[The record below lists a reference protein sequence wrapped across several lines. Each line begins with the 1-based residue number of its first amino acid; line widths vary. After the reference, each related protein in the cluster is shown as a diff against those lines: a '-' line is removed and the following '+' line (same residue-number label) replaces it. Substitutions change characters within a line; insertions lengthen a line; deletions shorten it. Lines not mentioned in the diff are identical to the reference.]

1 MAIKTFLTNE
11 EIEQMIDQT
20 EFLRDKAILSFYADS
35 GCRVSELL
43 SILVEHVDL
52 QSGEVLIPH
61 LKRGIRKKCV
71 KCGFSAGRSQKF
83 CAKCGTDLS
92 AVQAEGV
99 EERNRLIS
107 VGDRTIE
114 LLRQYMV
121 DLKPGDRVFDLSRQW
136 VYYIVRN
143 AAEKIGLKG
152 RAILNPETGKSHFV
166 HPHNFR
172 DSLAVSWLEFAGE
185 DGTKQKALQDHLGHK
200 NYTTTMKY
208 HKLSTSQVKKTADEV
223 RRRRFG
229 DGTN

>member
-11 EIEQMIDQT
+11 EIQQMIDQAD
-20 EFLRDKAILSFYADS
+20 FLRDKAILSFYADS

-43 SILVEHVDL
+43 SILVEHVDFDT
-52 QSGEVLIPH
+52 GEVMIPH
-61 LKRGIRKKCV
+61 LKRGIKKKCP

-92 AVQAEGV
+92 AVRAEGT

-114 LLRQYMV
+114 LLRQHMV
-121 DLKPGDRVFDLSRQW
+121 GLNPGDKVFDISRQW

-152 RAILNPETGKSHFV
+152 RIILNPETGKNHFV

-172 DSLAVSWLEFAGE
+172 DSLAVSWLDFAGE

-200 NYTTTMKY
+200 SFITTMRY
-208 HKLSTSQVKKTADEV
+208 HKLTPSQVKKVGDQV
-223 RRRRFG
+223 RKARFG
-229 DGTN
+229 E